1 MSNRFRAVAWP
12 SPLVTNWQRERLA
25 SAAQNTSIVP
35 DEPFRFLRLPEVR
48 SRVGLS
54 TSTIYRLMAAG
65 QFPKPIPIDRA
76 SLRLAL
82 ELATAAD

>member
-25 SAAQNTSIVP
+25 AADQHACIVP

-48 SRVGLS
+48 AKVGLS

-65 QFPKPIPIDRA
+65 QFPRPIPIDRA
-76 SLRLAL
+76 SSGAP
-82 ELATAAD
+82 AGQSIAAG